1 MPMDAASLHAQ
12 LAADFADEGVTPSR
26 MFGSD
31 AWFLDGRVVGVM
43 QEHQGVFKLGAGT
56 PQLEDALG
64 LSGAELFEP
73 GGMGRRWK
81 DWVAV
86 PLAEHAHFARLLEAA
101 IAAARS

>member
-1 MPMDAASLHAQ
+1 MHMNASALHAQ
-12 LAADFADEGVTPSR
+12 LAIDFADEGITPSR

-43 QEHQGVFKLGAGT
+43 QAHQGVFKLGAGSA
-56 PQLEDALG
+56 QLTDALG
-64 LSGAELFEP
+64 IPGADLFEP
-73 GGMGRRWK
+73 GPGKRWK

-101 IAAARS
+101 IAAARV

>member
-1 MPMDAASLHAQ
+1 MDASALHAQ
-12 LAADFADEGVTPSR
+12 LAAEFADEGITPSR

-43 QEHQGVFKLGAGT
+43 QPHQAAFKLGAGT

-64 LSGAELFEP
+64 IPGAELFVP
-73 GGMGRRWK
+73 GGERRWK

-86 PLAEHAHFARLLEAA
+86 PLTEHAHFARLLEDA
-101 IAAARS
+101 IAAARA